1 MSVLIIPFPVVN
13 PVAIDIGPL
22 PFGLG
27 SLPLRW
33 YALAYIGGF
42 VAAWAY
48 MRFIVAR
55 EVFWNKD
62 QPRPSVVDVDDLIVY
77 VAFGVIIGG
86 RLGHVLI
93 YDPQHFLHHPLEA
106 LMLWRG
112 GMAFHGGFL
121 GAALGM
127 ALFARAQNLPL
138 PTVGDI
144 CAISAPIG
152 LFLGRIANFIKPE
165 LWGRPTDVP
174 WAMVFPDPAA
184 GGLPRH
190 PSQLYEAGLEG
201 LALGLI
207 LWVAL
212 RAGALKRPGLA
223 TGIFCLGYG
232 LARSFCEFFREPD
245 PDQEALGNGWTM
257 GMALS
262 LPIAIAGLVF
272 IGVAL
277 RRRSVTA

>member
-1 MSVLIIPFPVVN
+1 MSFLVIPFPVIN

-55 EVFWNKD
+55 DAFWAKD
-62 QPRPSVVDVDDLIVY
+62 QRRPSRLQVDDLIVY
-77 VAFGVIIGG
+77 VAFGVILGG
-86 RLGHVLI
+86 RLGHVLF
-93 YDPQHFLHHPLEA
+93 YDFGHFLRHPLDVV
-106 LMLWRG
+106 MLWKG
-112 GMAFHGGFL
+112 GMSFHGGFI
-121 GAALGM
+121 GAAVGM
-127 ALFARAQNLPL
+127 ALFARAEHLPL
-138 PTVGDI
+138 LTTGDI
-144 CAISAPIG
+144 CAIAAPIG
-152 LFLGRIANFIKPE
+152 LFLGRLANFIKPE

-184 GGLPRH
+184 GELPRH

-207 LWVAL
+207 LWIAL

-223 TGIFCLGYG
+223 TGIFCLGYA

-245 PDQEALGNGWTM
+245 PDQEALSNGWTM
-257 GMALS
+257 GIALS
-262 LPIAIAGLVF
+262 LPMAIAGLAL
-272 IGVAL
+272 IGLAL
-277 RRRSVTA
+277 RRRSALA

>member
-1 MSVLIIPFPVVN
+1 MSFLIIPFPVIN

-48 MRFIVAR
+48 MRFIVVRDA
-55 EVFWNKD
+55 FWNKD
-62 QPRPSVVDVDDLIVY
+62 QPRPSPIGVDDLIVY

-93 YDPQHFLHHPLEA
+93 YDPGHFLRHPLDA
-106 LMLWRG
+106 FMLWKG

-121 GAALGM
+121 GAAVGM
-127 ALFARAQNLPL
+127 ALFARAEKLPL
-138 PTVGDI
+138 FTVGDL
-144 CAISAPIG
+144 CAIAAPIG

-184 GGLPRH
+184 GDVPRH

-201 LALGLI
+201 VALGLI

-212 RAGALKRPGLA
+212 RAGALKRPGLT
-223 TGIFCLGYG
+223 TGIFCLGYA
-232 LARSFCEFFREPD
+232 LARTFCEFFREPD
-245 PDQEALGNGWTM
+245 PEQEALGYGFTK

-262 LPIAIAGLVF
+262 LPMAIAGLIL
-272 IGVAL
+272 IGFAL
-277 RRRSVTA
+277 RRRRAIA

>member
-1 MSVLIIPFPVVN
+1 MSFLVIPFPVIN

-48 MRFIVAR
+48 MRFIVTRDA
-55 EVFWNKD
+55 FWGKD
-62 QPRPSVVDVDDLIVY
+62 QRRPSPLQVDDLIVY
-77 VAFGVIIGG
+77 VAFGVILGG

-93 YDPQHFLHHPLEA
+93 YDFRHFLHHPLDV
-106 LMLWRG
+106 LMLWKG
-112 GMAFHGGFL
+112 GMAFHGGFI
-121 GAALGM
+121 GAAVGM
-127 ALFARAQNLPL
+127 ALFARAENLPL
-138 PTVGDI
+138 LTAGDI

-174 WAMVFPDPAA
+174 WAMVFPDPTA
-184 GGLPRH
+184 GDAPRH

-201 LALGLI
+201 LALGII
-207 LWVAL
+207 LWIAL

-223 TGIFCLGYG
+223 TGIFCVGYA

-257 GMALS
+257 GIALS
-262 LPIAIAGLVF
+262 LPMAIVGLGL
-272 IGVAL
+272 IGLAL
-277 RRRSVTA
+277 RRRSALA

>member
-1 MSVLIIPFPVVN
+1 MSLLVIPFPVIN

-42 VAAWAY
+42 VAAWLY

-55 EVFWNKD
+55 DAFWGKG
-62 QPRPSVVDVDDLIVY
+62 QPRPSPLQVDDLIVY
-77 VAFGVIIGG
+77 VAFGVILGG

-93 YDPQHFLHHPLEA
+93 YDFGHFLRHPLDIF
-106 LMLWRG
+106 MLWKG
-112 GMAFHGGFL
+112 GMAFHGGFV
-121 GAALGM
+121 GAAVGM
-127 ALFARAQNLPL
+127 ALFARAQNLPVL
-138 PTVGDI
+138 TTSDI

-152 LFLGRIANFIKPE
+152 LFLGRLANFIKPE

-184 GGLPRH
+184 GDLPRH

-207 LWVAL
+207 LWIAL
-212 RAGALKRPGLA
+212 RAGAPKRPGLA
-223 TGIFCLGYG
+223 TGIFCVGYA

-257 GMALS
+257 GIALS
-262 LPIAIAGLVF
+262 LPMAIVGLSL
-272 IGVAL
+272 IGLAL
-277 RRRSVTA
+277 RRRSALA

>member
-1 MSVLIIPFPVVN
+1 MSFLVIPFPVIN

-55 EVFWNKD
+55 DAFWAKD
-62 QPRPSVVDVDDLIVY
+62 QPRPSPLQVDDLIVY
-77 VAFGVIIGG
+77 VAFGVILGG
-86 RLGHVLI
+86 RLGHVVF
-93 YDPQHFLHHPLEA
+93 YDFSHFLRHPLDV
-106 LMLWRG
+106 LMLWKG
-112 GMAFHGGFL
+112 GMAFHGGFI
-121 GAALGM
+121 GAAVGM
-127 ALFARAQNLPL
+127 ALFARAQHLPVL
-138 PTVGDI
+138 TTGDI
-144 CAISAPIG
+144 CAIGAPIG

-184 GGLPRH
+184 GDLPRH

-201 LALGLI
+201 LALGII
-207 LWVAL
+207 LWIAL

-223 TGIFCLGYG
+223 TGIFCLGYA

-245 PDQEALGNGWTM
+245 PDQEALSNGWTM
-257 GMALS
+257 GIALS
-262 LPIAIAGLVF
+262 LPMATVGLAL
-272 IGVAL
+272 IGLAL
-277 RRRSVTA
+277 RRRSALA